1 MATRENPRQHW
12 RYWTAEQLADRY
24 KVIAREESADT
35 GNLYAL
41 CLYDL
46 AVQLDQEC
54 EEVNIR
60 IQRSIAEACCSAAFM
75 ARASELEVRIDL
87 DDIIGYASQQ
97 TQRRYR
103 DDIQLASKL
112 RMVYTALAQEYNK
125 LREQLCSML

>member
-24 KVIAREESADT
+24 RAIAREESTDT
-35 GNLYAL
+35 GNPYVL
-41 CLYDL
+41 CLYEIAD
-46 AVQLDQEC
+46 QLDGEC
-54 EEVNIR
+54 EEVNVR

-87 DDIIGYASQQ
+87 DDMMNYASQP
-97 TQRRYR
+97 TQKKYR